1 MKRFKDIR
9 RLDEAARGIGKVDP
23 EGYYAVYKSGGKMK
37 VAGPYS
43 SEAVATDYHYEDLVD
58 VLTGAELVRSRYK
71 GIQVVKE
78 SLGLHE
84 GVGEYSLKKTKVEKK
99 KTEDGTQSTTHYD
112 ILKGGKKVGFMEYED
127 YFGGITGELHGK
139 PLPQTYP
146 GSKDPQAW
154 LHGFLKSGRGKK
166 FVGESVE
173 LDEAGGNE
181 KKPGKPETMAQ
192 KHFRMMPESF
202 RNRKEWLV
210 YAQEVLKDWKS
221 GDMAMSRLEMV
232 MSVLSG
238 LQNGSNQYYGRNDG
252 TSEQFDPARVD
263 AIARAFKKSIGKMER
278 VGRLGKGSGFNPS
291 MGKIT
296 PNEITAYIQAV
307 VDFCKGEWASIDK
320 QYGVK

>member
-58 VLTGAELVRSRYK
+58 VLDGAELVRSRYK

-78 SLGLHE
+78 SLGL
-84 GVGEYSLKKTKVEKK
+84 
-99 KTEDGTQSTTHYD
+99 
-112 ILKGGKKVGFMEYED
+112 
-127 YFGGITGELHGK
+127 
-139 PLPQTYP
+139 
-146 GSKDPQAW
+146 
-154 LHGFLKSGRGKK
+154 
-166 FVGESVE
+166 
-173 LDEAGGNE
+173 DEANE

-238 LQNGSNQYYGRNDG
+238 LQNGSNQYYGRNNG
-252 TSEQFDPARVD
+252 TFEQFDPARVD
-263 AIARAFKKSIGKMER
+263 AIASAFKKSIGKMER